1 MVRFAAGKHP
11 YLYRRGAF
19 VGEGRLGPFF
29 RFCFPFFPLRSTAVT
44 LSTPLHQSSYLIG
57 RDLAANF
64 TRQGLTI
71 EVEALAE
78 GLRAAL
84 AGEPSAISEADARA
98 VMTRLQQDL
107 QAAQEAKAMSAA
119 DDNRREGQAFLAKN
133 GLRPE
138 VTTLPSGL
146 QYEVLRPGTGPKP
159 TRRDNVTTH
168 YHGTL
173 LDGTIFDSSVE
184 REEPATFPVGGVIAG
199 WTEAL
204 QLMGTGAKWRL
215 FVPANLAYGAQ
226 GAGGDIGPHATL
238 IFDVELLKV
247 N

>member
-1 MVRFAAGKHP
+1 MTF
-11 YLYRRGAF
+11 
-19 VGEGRLGPFF
+19 
-29 RFCFPFFPLRSTAVT
+29 ST
-44 LSTPLHQSSYLIG
+44 LLHKTSYLIG

-64 TRQGLTI
+64 TRQGLTVD
-71 EVEALAE
+71 VEALAA

-84 AGEPSAISEADARA
+84 AGEPSAISPDDARA
-98 VMTRLQQDL
+98 AMTQLQHEMQT
-107 QAAQEAKAMSAA
+107 AQEMKNASAA

-146 QYEVLRPGTGPKP
+146 QYEVLRSGTGAKP
-159 TRRDNVTTH
+159 TRRDSVTTH

-184 REEPATFPVGGVIAG
+184 RDEPASFPVSGVIAG

-215 FVPANLAYGAQ
+215 FVPSNLAYGSQ
-226 GAGGDIGPHATL
+226 GAGGDIGPNATL
-238 IFDVELLKV
+238 IFDVELLKID
-247 N
+247 